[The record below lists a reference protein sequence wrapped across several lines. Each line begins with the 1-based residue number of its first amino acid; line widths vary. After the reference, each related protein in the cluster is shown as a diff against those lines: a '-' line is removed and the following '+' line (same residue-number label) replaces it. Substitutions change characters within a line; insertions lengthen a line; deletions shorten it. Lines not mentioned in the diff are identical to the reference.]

1 MEGQLV
7 PQSSSCAIADE
18 HSPPA
23 QLGPYRLLQP
33 IGQGGAAVVHLAVG
47 PDDKMLAVKMLQ
59 RSAAGTVAA
68 RWRLAREVSA
78 MRRIRSPF
86 VAEVIDADVT
96 CSTPYIV
103 TALVE
108 GLTLAEVVA
117 DHGPLR
123 GTELQRVAHGLAEG
137 LAAVHAA
144 GIVHRDLKPGNVMM
158 IDGAPVLID
167 FGIAYQAGDAP
178 LTQTGTFLGTPGYL
192 APEVIKGQRAQ
203 PASDVHAWGTT
214 VGFAARGEPL
224 FGTGAFEATFSR
236 ILRADANLDG
246 IHFALSP
253 LIAAALLRQPG
264 QRPTASWLAD
274 RVASLD
280 LTAPE
285 PLSIR
290 KPVNPV
296 NTATRPLPARPSKPP
311 WRRIARDRPADFA
324 DLLPAVTYVPVR
336 RPEGADRTA
345 RKDAAQHPHSV
356 FSFVALVLA
365 VATSF
370 VLPVIGTLAVTAAV
384 TVLRA
389 GNKART
395 GLAVRRRSRGPRAW
409 DSLLVCS
416 SFPWALA
423 RSAIETVVLAPILV
437 VAAGVAVTAWMHW
450 SRGAHPMSV
459 WAAGAAVY
467 AALSCLGPGS
477 RAARRELNRVLSPTA
492 SSSLAAVVA
501 LLAAGVLTMIVVA
514 LVLIQTPPT
523 WPLPDFPSVDQHLSW
538 FNLGHHR

>member
-7 PQSSSCAIADE
+7 PQSTSCAIADE
-18 HSPPA
+18 NSPPA

-47 PDDKMLAVKMLQ
+47 PDDRMLAVKMLQ
-59 RSAAGTVAA
+59 RSDAGTVA
-68 RWRLAREVSA
+68 RWRLAREVNA

-108 GLTLAEVVA
+108 GQTLAEVVA

-123 GTELQRVAHGLAEG
+123 GTELQRVALGLAEG

-158 IDGAPVLID
+158 VNGDPVLID
-167 FGIAYQAGDAP
+167 FGIACEIGDAP
-178 LTQTGTFLGTPGYL
+178 ITQTGTFIGTPGYQ
-192 APEVIKGQRAQ
+192 APEIIKGQRAKS
-203 PASDVHAWGTT
+203 AADVHAWGTT

-224 FGTGAFEATFSR
+224 FGTGTYEAVFSR
-236 ILRADANLDG
+236 ILRADANLDD
-246 IHFALSP
+246 IHFALYP
-253 LIAAALLRQPG
+253 LIAAALLRQPE
-264 QRPTASWLAD
+264 QRPTASWLAS
-274 RVASLD
+274 RIASLD

-285 PLSIR
+285 PPSIR
-290 KPVNPV
+290 KPANPV
-296 NTATRPLPARPSKPP
+296 NTATRPLPARPPNP
-311 WRRIARDRPADFA
+311 AWRRIARERPADFA

-336 RPEGADRTA
+336 RPAAADRTA
-345 RKDAAQHPHSV
+345 RKAAARPPHSV
-356 FSFVALVLA
+356 FAFVALVLA
-365 VATSF
+365 VAASF
-370 VLPVIGTLAVTAAV
+370 VLPVVGILAVTAAV

-450 SRGAHPMSV
+450 SHGAHPMSV

-467 AALSCLGPGS
+467 TALSCLGPGS

-492 SSSLAAVVA
+492 SSSLTAVVA
-501 LLAAGVLTMIVVA
+501 LLAAGVLAMIVVG

-523 WPLPDFPSVDQHLSW
+523 WPLPDFPGVNLHLSG
-538 FNLGHHR
+538 FNLGHHG